1 MDLTA
6 ITNVISTVGFP
17 IACVIVLGFFVY
29 QVWQRETTNFENQI
43 QTMQEKCSIREE
55 KLYKEIAEN
64 RAVNQ
69 KAIETI
75 ASYAEKLTSI
85 QDDVKD
91 IKTDIIEI
99 KARQ

>member
-1 MDLTA
+1 MDIQSIIDLIPTL
-6 ITNVISTVGFP
+6 GFP
-17 IACVIVLGFFVY
+17 IICVIVLGLFIY
-29 QVWQRETTNFENQI
+29 QIWQKQTSILENQI
-43 QTMQEKCSIREE
+43 TDIQEKCSIREE

-64 RAVNQ
+64 RTINQ

-75 ASYAEKLTSI
+75 AVYAEKLTTI
-85 QDDVKD
+85 QDDVKE

>member
-1 MDLTA
+1 M
-6 ITNVISTVGFP
+6 
-17 IACVIVLGFFVY
+17 
-29 QVWQRETTNFENQI
+29 WQRETTNFENQI
-43 QTMQEKCSIREE
+43 QTIQEKCSIREE

-75 ASYAEKLTSI
+75 ATYAEKLTSI

>member
-1 MDLTA
+1 MDFTA

-17 IACVIVLGFFVY
+17 IACVIVLGFFIY
-29 QVWQRETTNFENQI
+29 QVWQKQTSLMETQI
-43 QTMQEKCSIREE
+43 QSIQDKCATREE
-55 KLYKEIAEN
+55 RLYKEIAEN

-75 ASYAEKLTSI
+75 AAYAEKLTSI
-85 QDDVKD
+85 QDDVKE